1 MSPKKCSVFSL
12 ENEKAGVGRVYS
24 VLGVLESKR
33 EVFLESLRWSS
44 ACEKLGD
51 KIVSDLVY
59 GYLVGRV

>member
-1 MSPKKCSVFSL
+1 MVSSMSPKKCSVFSL

-44 ACEKLGD
+44 ACEKLDD
-51 KIVSDLVY
+51 KNVY
-59 GYLVGRV
+59 G

>member
-44 ACEKLGD
+44 ACEKLDD
-51 KIVSDLVY
+51 KNVMA
-59 GYLVGRV
+59 

>member
-44 ACEKLGD
+44 ACEKLDD
-51 KIVSDLVY
+51 KNVY
-59 GYLVGRV
+59 G